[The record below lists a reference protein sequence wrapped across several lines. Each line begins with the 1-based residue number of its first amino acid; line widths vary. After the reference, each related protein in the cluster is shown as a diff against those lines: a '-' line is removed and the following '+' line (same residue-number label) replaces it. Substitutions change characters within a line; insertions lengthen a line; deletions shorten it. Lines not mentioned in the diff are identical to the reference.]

1 MVSKGEC
8 SWGIKGKSQD
18 GGKQCEDWK
27 MVLGELRGSGLWSV
41 LREWWET
48 TCNLQNFAVA
58 TTNSAVLDYSDNESC

>member
-41 LREWWET
+41 LREWWEMGKIPSFGQFHG
-48 TCNLQNFAVA
+48 CSEGF
-58 TTNSAVLDYSDNESC
+58 